1 MKTKSFSFWTQVILA
16 TTQAPFALDGH
27 ALNAFVC
34 GLSLAFAFDAG
45 MDWLEL
51 RRARDSF

>member
-34 GLSLAFAFDAG
+34 GLALAFAFDAG